1 MKTTLLSL
9 STILLLAF
17 GLHQSKSNES
27 PTTNSGSSI
36 IDATTNKVVTIG
48 EQTWMAENLNV
59 DKFNNGDLI
68 SEAKTKEEWE
78 KFGKEGKP
86 AFCYYDFDSANGKI
100 YGKLYNWFA
109 VNDPRGIAPEG
120 FVVAS
125 DQDWKRLMETV
136 KSSGQGIALDLR
148 TKEGWEFGKSGRV
161 SADVF
166 GFSCPASG
174 SISSEG
180 SFKNKSNSAYFWTS
194 VEDPIKEG
202 ERTTKDGKTVKFKN
216 DNAYYQYQNTTTNSF
231 SHGSWSK
238 KNGLSVRCV
247 KK

>member
-1 MKTTLLSL
+1 MKTTLLTFATLSL
-9 STILLLAF
+9 MAF
-17 GLHQSKSNES
+17 GIHQ
-27 PTTNSGSSI
+27 G
-36 IDATTNKVVTIG
+36 TNKTEIQPTSVTDTNRNTFKTVTIG

-59 DKFNNGDLI
+59 DKFKNGVPI
-68 SEAKTKEEWE
+68 PEAKTREEWE
-78 KFGKEGKP
+78 KFGKEGNP
-86 AFCYYDFDSANGKI
+86 AFCYYDFDAANGKI

-125 DQDWKRLMETV
+125 DQDWMKLMETV

-148 TKEGWEFGKSGRV
+148 TKEGWEFGKSGGV
-161 SADVF
+161 STDVF
-166 GFSCPASG
+166 GFSSPASG